1 MTHKYKYLV
10 RWQFN
15 RLAGIYLIIVH
26 NGNTRIMI
34 KVCSKLTIK
43 TLEDIV
49 YVVLVSLLL
58 TVSRFHTVF

>member
-1 MTHKYKYLV
+1 MTHKCTYLV
-10 RWQFN
+10 RCKFN

-26 NGNTRIMI
+26 NGNTRVMI
-34 KVCSKLTIK
+34 EVCSKLTIK
-43 TLEDIV
+43 TPEDIV